1 MPNRLDRSVGRD
13 RSAGRAETVRASRW
27 DRARRLQARPQQR
40 EQQAQAWSAVQD
52 QAGQPT
58 DQVHDHCL
66 GPRLAFA
73 RRRRLRNRRGSDGR
87 ERTQLRL
94 RAHQR
99 ICTARYT
106 LILRRRGDAGFMF
119 IERIARRLAHPVAS
133 ARPGRRAGQSG
144 SLTVA
149 QGWEM
154 RRRLLTAVDQNGG
167 PDPANRCQ
175 GPETCTSRAAGG
187 QPRPRVPCLAR
198 RARPALTEESGSGV
212 KSRQALSA
220 TVRAGARVADSRLA
234 GQARDPCAC
243 VSRVPLLRL
252 PIGEERSTRLL
263 PRDTCIVSQLGRSAP
278 GCLICLQSMV
288 RSLGIIV
295 RLTLRVNARVPFGL
309 GFIGAQ

>member
-187 QPRPRVPCLAR
+187 QPRPRVPA
-198 RARPALTEESGSGV
+198 
-212 KSRQALSA
+212 
-220 TVRAGARVADSRLA
+220 
-234 GQARDPCAC
+234 
-243 VSRVPLLRL
+243 
-252 PIGEERSTRLL
+252 
-263 PRDTCIVSQLGRSAP
+263 
-278 GCLICLQSMV
+278 
-288 RSLGIIV
+288 
-295 RLTLRVNARVPFGL
+295 
-309 GFIGAQ
+309 